1 MKILKTLNHS
11 SFYWM
16 FFLILFLYGFSTR
29 FPKLLL
35 VIPVGLF
42 FLYLCLNIKDLKTK
56 IDNSFLAYITLISVF
71 GILLFIGGI
80 FNLDFEQR
88 VSDASYIFLALFPL
102 FFIFYF
108 EMNKSSQYRIFQNL
122 FLSYFI
128 LSILLFILL
137 RTGFIHWNRYQHVGN
152 CLAATSILALGIR
165 NIKFKWIIFFI
176 LLICVLL
183 TGSRQSLAGIL
194 FVGIIYVILNRF
206 KLFIALLGFVLV
218 LITNKEYF
226 IEILSDIAR
235 KYDMF
240 TISRLLVVF
249 KQDGGGI
256 SIITR
261 LEIYDRLISELTVLP
276 NLFFS
281 PYKKEYFPH
290 NYFLEYSLTS
300 GILIGFI
307 FTLFIFNNLYKGMV
321 KNRNNILLYLPL
333 FYLLPF
339 NVSSGIA
346 ASKYFLFFI
355 ILIMRINKNDLIK

>member
-152 CLAATSILALGIR
+152 CLAATSILAFGIK

-218 LITNKEYF
+218 LIINKEYF

-307 FTLFIFNNLYKGMV
+307 FTLFIFNKLYKGMV
-321 KNRNNILLYLPL
+321 KNRNNILL
-333 FYLLPF
+333 
-339 NVSSGIA
+339 
-346 ASKYFLFFI
+346 
-355 ILIMRINKNDLIK
+355 

>member
-1 MKILKTLNHS
+1 
-11 SFYWM
+11 M

-35 VIPVGLF
+35 IIPVGLF

-56 IDNSFLAYITLISVF
+56 IDNSFLSYITLISVF

-108 EMNKSSQYRIFQNL
+108 EMNKSSQHRIFQNL

-176 LLICVLL
+176 L
-183 TGSRQSLAGIL
+183 L

-355 ILIMRINKNDLIK
+355 ILIMRINKNDLIR